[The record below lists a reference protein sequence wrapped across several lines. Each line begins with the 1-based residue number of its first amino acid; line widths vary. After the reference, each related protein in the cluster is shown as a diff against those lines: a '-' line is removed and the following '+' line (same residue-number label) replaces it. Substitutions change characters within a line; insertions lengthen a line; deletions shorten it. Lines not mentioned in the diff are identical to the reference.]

1 MSKIGTFKQ
10 EKPQEFKRD
19 TIRLPKRKG
28 YKAGDLVDDFYADK
42 ISKKAGW
49 WKKGSYYD
57 VADMSEVMIDKRGPY
72 VVNLKQ
78 NEYFRPG
85 NTDYK
90 N

>member
-1 MSKIGTFKQ
+1 MNKIGTFSQKA
-10 EKPQEFKRD
+10 PQEFSRD
-19 TIRLPKRKG
+19 TIRLPKRKN
-28 YKAGDLVDDFYADK
+28 YKAGDLLDDFTADK

-49 WKKGSYYD
+49 WKRGLYYD
-57 VADMSEVMIDKRGPY
+57 AADMSEVMKDDKGHY